1 MELGDVTA
9 YARERLGMEV
19 QAATLLGA
27 QPAGG
32 RRLEVWSL
40 MTERGW
46 FWFVEEGSA
55 VELFRGAPGGA
66 KSVGLVVRQFLE
78 LHPQARPAR
87 NSSPSAGRSSR
98 EYDCRRCEVRVTPRQ
113 RSMMVDRQLCRRCH
127 HAERE
132 RERYRDDPGYRA
144 HLLVAR
150 RAQRRGARGMAAS

>member
-66 KSVGLVVRQFLE
+66 KSAGLVVRQFLE
-78 LHPQARPAR
+78 LHPRERPAP
-87 NSSPSAGRSSR
+87 SPSPSVGRSPG
-98 EYDCRRCEVRVTPRQ
+98 EYDCRRCEVRVTPHH
-113 RSMMVDRQLCRRCH
+113 RSAMVDRQLCRRCA

-132 RERYRDDPGYRA
+132 RERYRDDPEYRA
-144 HLLVAR
+144 HLLVR
-150 RAQRRGARGMAAS
+150 SGARHRAARGTGVR